1 MSATFKLAKKK
12 FSQHDLR
19 KLMQES
25 KSSRAVENVKKVDS
39 PLAKYNEAGQLTCVL
54 CKTVVRSESV
64 WTVHVN
70 AKQHKENVTQAKK
83 LKDKLEAKPSPTP
96 KAMPTLA
103 GIKRT
108 IEVMRSEVPEKKV
121 KGILKNSS
129 SSSVQMT
136 HVIPST
142 NETIPNDFFDTNAKS
157 ETLSNV
163 QGTDNKESEKVEE
176 NMQVD
181 DEELPEGF
189 FDDPKKDAKARHQE
203 YKDPNDEEWEKFQK
217 EIKEATTMS
226 ANIIAE
232 EQEEATVERQL
243 DELDEQIRNWSRVLT
258 LEKQKEL
265 VQSRPKQASTDED
278 DKMSESS
285 ESDDDDDDENTKIPE
300 FLDWRAKKSLK

>member
-12 FSQHDLR
+12 FNQHDLR

-25 KSSRAVENVKKVDS
+25 KSSRAVESVKKVDS

-70 AKQHKENVTQAKK
+70 AKQHKENVTLAKK
-83 LKDKLEAKPSPTP
+83 LKDKLEGKPLPPTS

-129 SSSVQMT
+129 SSSAQVMQN
-136 HVIPST
+136 IPST
-142 NETIPNDFFDTNAKS
+142 NGTIPKDFFETNGNT

-163 QGTDNKESEKVEE
+163 QITDEKESEKVEE

-189 FDDPKKDAKARHQE
+189 FDDPKKDAKVRKSH
-203 YKDPNDEEWEKFQK
+203 F
-217 EIKEATTMS
+217 
-226 ANIIAE
+226 IIA
-232 EQEEATVERQL
+232 QFYL
-243 DELDEQIRNWSRVLT
+243 LII
-258 LEKQKEL
+258 
-265 VQSRPKQASTDED
+265 
-278 DKMSESS
+278 SS
-285 ESDDDDDDENTKIPE
+285 Q
-300 FLDWRAKKSLK
+300 F

>member
-12 FSQHDLR
+12 FNQHDLR

-25 KSSRAVENVKKVDS
+25 KSSRAVESVKKVDS

-70 AKQHKENVTQAKK
+70 AKQHKENVSLAKK
-83 LKDKLEAKPSPTP
+83 LKDKLQGKPLPPTS

-129 SSSVQMT
+129 SSSAQLM
-136 HVIPST
+136 HVIPT
-142 NETIPNDFFDTNAKS
+142 NGTIPKDFFETNGKT

-163 QGTDNKESEKVEE
+163 QITDEKESEKVEE

-189 FDDPKKDAKARHQE
+189 FDDPKKDAKVR
-203 YKDPNDEEWEKFQK
+203 KINF
-217 EIKEATTMS
+217 
-226 ANIIAE
+226 NIAQFYLLI
-232 EQEEATVERQL
+232 
-243 DELDEQIRNWSRVLT
+243 I
-258 LEKQKEL
+258 
-265 VQSRPKQASTDED
+265 
-278 DKMSESS
+278 SS
-285 ESDDDDDDENTKIPE
+285 
-300 FLDWRAKKSLK
+300 

>member
-12 FSQHDLR
+12 FNQHDLR

-70 AKQHKENVTQAKK
+70 AKQHKENVTLAKK
-83 LKDKLEAKPSPTP
+83 LKDKLEGKPPQPTP

-129 SSSVQMT
+129 SSSVHQT
-136 HVIPST
+136 QVIPRT
-142 NETIPNDFFDTNAKS
+142 NATIPNAFFDTNAKL

-163 QGTDNKESEKVEE
+163 QGTDNKDSEKVEE
-176 NMQVD
+176 HMQVD

-189 FDDPKKDAKARHQE
+189 FDDPKKDAKVRLSRL
-203 YKDPNDEEWEKFQK
+203 NTFTF
-217 EIKEATTMS
+217 IF
-226 ANIIAE
+226 IIM
-232 EQEEATVERQL
+232 
-243 DELDEQIRNWSRVLT
+243 
-258 LEKQKEL
+258 
-265 VQSRPKQASTDED
+265 STDLLQ
-278 DKMSESS
+278 
-285 ESDDDDDDENTKIPE
+285 T
-300 FLDWRAKKSLK
+300 FAVQ